1 MGADGTQGKLEFDYL
16 AAEVRDARIAMRAS
30 LLDLKASLLT
40 KADPRELAREHPRIA
55 VGLAAAAG
63 VAAGAALGARRG
75 RGTTSAVAPLVPPAA
90 QTPPPPDTSSHD
102 DGRRP
107 GPTRAARG
115 KFATWLLGT
124 IQGALG
130 GAFRLA
136 IESALASWAAAAAQG
151 SQDSTVQGE
160 SPCGACRP

>member
-1 MGADGTQGKLEFDYL
+1 MGAAGKQGELELDYL
-16 AAEVRDARIAMRAS
+16 AAEARDARIAMRAS

-55 VGLAAAAG
+55 VGLAAAVG
-63 VAAGAALGARRG
+63 IAAGTALGARRG
-75 RGTTSAVAPLVPPAA
+75 RRMTSAVAPLVPPAA
-90 QTPPPPDTSSHD
+90 QTPPSPDQSLHG

-107 GPTRAARG
+107 GPARAARG

-151 SQDSTVQGE
+151 SQDSTVHGE